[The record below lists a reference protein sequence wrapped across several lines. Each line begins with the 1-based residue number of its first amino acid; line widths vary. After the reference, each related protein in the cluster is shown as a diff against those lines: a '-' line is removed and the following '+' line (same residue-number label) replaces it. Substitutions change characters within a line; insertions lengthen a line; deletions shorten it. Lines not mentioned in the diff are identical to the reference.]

1 MVFTTYLFVFCFL
14 PIALFPILALA
25 FLERRWPRCKRHW
38 IQAQNAWL
46 LLVSYVFYGWAEPRY
61 LLIMLFVTAVCY
73 GAGWL
78 ISRHSIDNKDRFAK
92 RRWTT
97 LVIAVSVCLATL
109 GFFKYWDFAVAN
121 VSQLS
126 LAIGG
131 QAFDS
136 WGIALPVGISFF
148 TFQALTYCVDVYR
161 GDAPPARSLV
171 DFACYIAMFPQLVAG
186 PIVRYSSVAGQLV
199 DRRIHSEQFASGI
212 ALFCIGFAKK
222 ILLANTVG
230 QVADAAFRAESLST
244 GAAWWGAVAYALQI
258 YFDFSAYSDMAV
270 GLGRMLGFEF
280 LKNFHAPY
288 RAESITDFWRRWHI
302 SLSSFL
308 RDYLYIPLGGN
319 RLGARRTYVNLITVM
334 LFGGLW
340 HGANWTFIAW
350 GAWHGSWLAFERWN
364 GKNFL
369 LPDVPKPIRIAV
381 TFGVVLIGWVLFR
394 AENLGDAA
402 YYLRAMLGLGG
413 PIQSTEIDPLL
424 IPLLFGNVN
433 TWCVFISAALV
444 LQPTEAH
451 DWSSQVGW
459 GKGLVSFSVF
469 AFALFV
475 MFSQSFSP
483 FLYFQF

>member
-1 MVFTTYLFVFCFL
+1 M
-14 PIALFPILALA
+14 
-25 FLERRWPRCKRHW
+25 
-38 IQAQNAWL
+38 L
-46 LLVSYVFYGWAEPRY
+46 L
-61 LLIMLFVTAVCY
+61 VTAVCY

-78 ISRHSIDNKDRFAK
+78 ISRQSLDNKDRNAT

-121 VSQLS
+121 LSQLS

-131 QAFDS
+131 QAFGS
-136 WGIALPVGISFF
+136 WGIVLPVGISFF

-161 GDAPPARSLV
+161 GDAPPARSFI

-199 DRRIHSEQFASGI
+199 DRRIHSEQLASGI

-230 QVADAAFRAESLST
+230 EVADVAFRAESLST
-244 GAAWWGAVAYALQI
+244 GAAWWGAAAYALQI

-364 GKNFL
+364 GKSFL
-369 LPDVPKPIRIAV
+369 LPNVPKPIRISV

-394 AENLGDAA
+394 ADNLGDAA
-402 YYLRAMLGLGG
+402 LYLRAMLGLGG
-413 PIQSTEIDPLL
+413 PIQSAGIDPLL
-424 IPLLFGNVN
+424 EPLLFGTAN
-433 TWCVFISAALV
+433 TWCVIISAALV
-444 LQPTEAH
+444 IQPTEAH
-451 DWSSQVGW
+451 HWSSQVKW
-459 GKGLVSFSVF
+459 SRGLVSLSVF
-469 AFALFV
+469 GFALFV